1 MTTIRSLPP
10 AMADRIKD
18 LDPVAGQ
25 PPVSADDREA
35 ALARILVNATV
46 PDVRQTASVTAPWVP
61 RHRRA
66 WLPLGAAG
74 AVVAIILAASVLGS
88 HQGQPAKPRAPELTG
103 RLVLDWSTVRAGTP
117 IKGALLVTN
126 HGDRAIN
133 LNTRCRP
140 NFYVVLTHG
149 GRPPEELPSRGICS
163 HAPLIV
169 KPGQNRLPL
178 AVFTT
183 YSACSPEPQGAMPR
197 CLAIGMPPLPPGRY
211 TAVLV
216 GAGELRLPAPAPV
229 PVLLTPIPKPENGCL
244 GTIRVAATGRPPQI
258 LAHQDLIDLTV
269 KVGDVVTVSASG
281 SCGAAVTVT
290 AQNPAVLAGDRTGHR
305 FTVQR
310 VGISRLMVTHGM
322 CAGVANVA
330 CYGGIAIDG
339 AVDVTAA
346 AQ

>member
-18 LDPVAGQ
+18 LDPIAGQ
-25 PPVSADDREA
+25 PPVGADDREA

-74 AVVAIILAASVLGS
+74 AVVAVILAASVLGS
-88 HQGQPAKPRAPELTG
+88 HQGQPAKPGAPELTG
-103 RLVLDWSTVRAGTP
+103 RLVLDLSTVRTGTP
-117 IKGALLVTN
+117 IKGALVVTN

-140 NFYVVLTHG
+140 EFYVVLTQE
-149 GRPPEELPSRGICS
+149 GRPPVELPSRGICS
-163 HAPLIV
+163 RAPLIV

-183 YSACSPEPQGAMPR
+183 YPACSPEPQGSMPR
-197 CLAIGMPPLPPGRY
+197 CLASGMPPLPPGRY

-216 GAGELRLPAPAPV
+216 GAGELRLPAPASV
-229 PVLLTPIPKPENGCL
+229 PVVLTPIPKRENGCL
-244 GTIRVAATGRPPQI
+244 GTIRVGVTGRPPQI

-281 SCGAAVTVT
+281 SCGAAVTAT
-290 AQNPAVLAGDRTGHR
+290 AQNPAVLAGDRTR
-305 FTVQR
+305 RRYTVQR
-310 VGISRLMVTHGM
+310 VGVSRLMVTHGM
-322 CAGVANVA
+322 CAGSGNLA
-330 CYGGIAIDG
+330 CQGGVTIDG
-339 AVDVTAA
+339 AVEVTADA
-346 AQ
+346 R